1 VFDFADSR
9 AGRHAKEFLR
19 EWRGSL
25 VCDDYSGYK
34 ALFEDGVIEA
44 GCLAHARRKFYDL
57 WANHKSQIAQE
68 ALELFGRLYQVEEE
82 VRRLDAEARQR
93 IRKERAQPWAKAL
106 HAWLQAHRLKVPD
119 GSATA
124 KAIDYSLGR
133 WTALVRYIDDG
144 MLPADNNWVENQIRP
159 IALGR
164 SNWLFA
170 GSLRAGQRAAAIMSL
185 VHSARINGHDPY
197 AYLRD
202 VLERL
207 PTQPASRIGELL
219 PHRWQP
225 SQPTG

>member
-1 VFDFADSR
+1 LTFERVCWTGHHAR
-9 AGRHAKEFLR
+9 AFLGD
-19 EWRGSL
+19 WRGKL
-25 VCDDYSGYK
+25 VRDDYSGYK
-34 ALFEDGVIEA
+34 ALFEDGVTEA
-44 GCLAHARRKFYDL
+44 GCFAHARRKFYEL

-82 VRRLDAEARQR
+82 VRHLDAEARQR
-93 IRKERAQPWAKAL
+93 MRKERSLPWAKTL
-106 HAWLQAHRLKVPD
+106 HAWLQAHRPKVPV

-133 WTALVRYIDDG
+133 WRALVRYIDDG
-144 MLPADNNWVENQIRP
+144 MLPVDNNWVENQIRP
-159 IALGR
+159 IAIGR

-170 GSLRAGQRAAAIMSL
+170 GSLRAGQRAATIMSL

-207 PTQPASRIGELL
+207 PIQPARRIKELL
-219 PHRWQP
+219 PHGWESCRSPQ
-225 SQPTG
+225 